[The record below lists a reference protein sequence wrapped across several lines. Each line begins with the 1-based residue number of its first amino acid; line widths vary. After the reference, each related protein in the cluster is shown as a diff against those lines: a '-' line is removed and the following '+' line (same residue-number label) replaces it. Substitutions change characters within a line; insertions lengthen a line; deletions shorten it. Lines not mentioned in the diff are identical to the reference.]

1 MESSGLT
8 STSGAAGPYAE
19 LKSEVGESRQLQ
31 TTGQSGT
38 QYQVDVQVR
47 WDDIP
52 NGDIRVLG
60 GIDDGGWRAF
70 APLTEDFILGPEW
83 KAVGEERQPATSD
96 NKEKSMPY
104 FVSFQIT
111 SMRLVRRRKAPILGS
126 SPICV

>member
-1 MESSGLT
+1 MDQVEARGILRAHLDEWRRRT
-8 STSGAAGPYAE
+8 YAE

-47 WDDIP
+47 WDDKP

-70 APLTEDFILGPEW
+70 APLTDDFILGPDG
-83 KAVGEERQPATSD
+83 KFVGE
-96 NKEKSMPY
+96 
-104 FVSFQIT
+104 
-111 SMRLVRRRKAPILGS
+111 
-126 SPICV
+126 